1 MPKVMNMVDTQE
13 YTSLSRATINRHR
26 KDGDFPKAVKITNNR
41 IGFVVSEVDEWL
53 GSRPRE
59 LGPEVNDNKRR
70 VRCPQTPEELEEAQR
85 QEYAELK
92 ANKREQASGR

>member
-1 MPKVMNMVDTQE
+1 MTKVMNMVDTQE

-59 LGPEVNDNKRR
+59 VGPEVNDNKRR
-70 VRCPQTPEELEEAQR
+70 VRCPQTPQELDEAQR

-92 ANKREQASGR
+92 AKRQGDAV

>member
-26 KDGDFPKAVKITNNR
+26 KVGDFPKAVKITNNR

-70 VRCPQTPEELEEAQR
+70 VRCPQTPQELEEAQR
-85 QEYAELK
+85 QDYAELN
-92 ANKREQASGR
+92 ANKCKQASGR

>member
-1 MPKVMNMVDTQE
+1 MTKVMNMVDTQE

-26 KDGDFPKAVKITNNR
+26 KVGDFPKAVKITNNR

-53 GSRPRE
+53 KGRPRKS
-59 LGPEVNDNKRR
+59 GPEVNDNKRR
-70 VRCPQTPEELEEAQR
+70 ARCPQTPQELEEAQR

-92 ANKREQASGR
+92 AKRQGDAV

>member
-13 YTSLSRATINRHR
+13 YTSLSRSTINRHR
-26 KDGDFPKAVKITNNR
+26 KVGDFPKAVKITNNR

-70 VRCPQTPEELEEAQR
+70 VRCPQTPQELEEAQR

-92 ANKREQASGR
+92 AKRQGDAV

>member
-1 MPKVMNMVDTQE
+1 MPKVMNMVDAQE
-13 YTSLSRATINRHR
+13 YTSLSRSTINRHR
-26 KDGDFPKAVKITNNR
+26 KVGDFPKAVKITNNR

-92 ANKREQASGR
+92 ANKQGDA